1 MSATKHLAS
10 PMGSFAGDSRDEKVG
25 TGCDRPSRRDL
36 VTGSLAG
43 ATAASAAALAIVP
56 TEPRAQPVAANDLGY
71 RETDHVRRYYALAR
85 H

>member
-10 PMGSFAGDSRDEKVG
+10 PTGSFAGDTRDEAVD
-25 TGCDRPSRRDL
+25 TRRDRPSRRDL

-43 ATAASAAALAIVP
+43 ATAAGAAVLAVVP
-56 TEPRAQPVAANDLGY
+56 TEPVAQPVAANDLGY
-71 RETDHVRRYYALAR
+71 RETDRIRRYYALAR